1 MIPAKKGDIVKK
13 IDSHYKN
20 EISTG
25 EHFVVLD
32 VYNGDDTAVVL
43 LPNGELGHLC
53 FPEEYEVV
61 DTVDDKINSYKNK
74 NNISINGGE

>member
-20 EISTG
+20 EIPNG
-25 EHFVVLD
+25 QHFVVLD
-32 VYNGDDTAVVL
+32 VYNGDDTAIVL
-43 LPNGELGHLC
+43 LPNGELGILC

-61 DTVDDKINSYKNK
+61 GKVVNMLQRFNK
-74 NNISINGGE
+74 VKS